1 MDLLE
6 KIIKLKKE
14 IQSSKQKNATRSRK
28 PRLQIKQ

>member
-14 IQSSKQKNATRSRK
+14 LQVIKQKNATRSRK
-28 PRLQIKQ
+28 PRLQIK